1 MTRPPALLL
10 RNKKQF
16 LFVRPLLFGNYRCKP
31 LPPNCGE
38 LRFRRSVSHI
48 IPVCQVVIVAPLL
61 SSSLARVCWFVT
73 DAERRRKM
81 KQE

>member
-1 MTRPPALLL
+1 MTRSTALLL

-16 LFVRPLLFGNYRCKP
+16 LFVRPLLFGNYRCNAAP
-31 LPPNCGE
+31 HCGE

-48 IPVCQVVIVAPLL
+48 IPVSQVVIVAPLL